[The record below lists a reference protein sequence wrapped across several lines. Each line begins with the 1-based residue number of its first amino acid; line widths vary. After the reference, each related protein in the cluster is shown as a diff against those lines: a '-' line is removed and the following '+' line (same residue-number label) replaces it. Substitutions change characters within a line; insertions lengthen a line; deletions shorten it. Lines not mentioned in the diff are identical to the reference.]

1 MKTLIIILFFL
12 QVSSCL
18 LFGQALNFF
27 DSSDLAKVK
36 VKYLENGEFKKE
48 IETLKYLADKAL
60 NGASYTITK
69 YSAPSAKGATINDYY
84 SDSPYWWPVEGEPN
98 LPYIRRDGER
108 NPDRFMEHKNE
119 LSKFYKGILALTFYN
134 YFSENSNYEEKV
146 NDLLKIWFIDKSTM
160 MNPNLKYSQ
169 LIRNRTRARGVGIID
184 GRRLAILTEAILLL
198 KNYGK
203 IDKKVYNGIK
213 EWYAEYLD
221 WLSTSFYG
229 LDEKNR
235 GNNHG
240 AWWGVQ
246 ISAISSFLQIE
257 DNIKFIASH
266 SKQFLLDNQI
276 DSNARQPLE
285 EERTRSLDYSVFN
298 LTAHSYIS
306 TSLLKHDI
314 DNWNYVNKN
323 GKTLVNVIDYLLPFI
338 ESPNNWK
345 IKQIN
350 KYNNSKPLFMGFA
363 GLDLQN
369 REYLELYNKLSK
381 YDEEDLENYT
391 FDPIQILLDAVVKLK
406 LTKYQ

>member
-27 DSSDLAKVK
+27 DSSQLAKVK

-48 IETLKYLADKAL
+48 IETLKYLADEAY
-60 NGASYTITK
+60 NGESYTITK

-108 NPDRFMEHKNE
+108 NPDRFTEHKNE
-119 LSKFYKGILALTFYN
+119 LSKFYKGILALTFCN
-134 YFSENSNYEEKV
+134 YFSDNSKYEEKV
-146 NDLLKIWFIDKSTM
+146 NDLLKIWFIDKSTR

-203 IDKKVYNGIK
+203 IDKKVYTGIK

-240 AWWGVQ
+240 TWWAVQ

-257 DNIKFIASH
+257 DNIKFIDSH

-338 ESPNNWK
+338 ESLKNWK

-350 KYNNSKPLFMGFA
+350 KYNNSKPIFMGFA

-381 YDEEDLENYT
+381 YDEEDLENPT
-391 FDPIQILLDAVVKLK
+391 FDPIQIILDAVVKLK
-406 LTKYQ
+406 LTEY